1 MPPTLHPNP
10 TSPHPN
16 LTSAP
21 QPMESGH
28 LSATPM
34 GHIAAKT
41 EDFMCKVMAHHLCFM
56 CKNRRLHVPPPDWG
70 LLIRSSLIHLMA
82 VVFISNLWPLAI
94 RRSNGECLDIIG
106 GFHRRLQI
114 GSLTLASRKR
124 RRSSN
129 SSSTR
134 ARMHVRE
141 IIPGAGPRVL
151 VTVSGL
157 RHGMLDLRFRHPA
170 TVPLELVRAFCSV
183 GCSRRTCGHFR
194 T

>member
-1 MPPTLHPNP
+1 MLYHGAASAITPAF
-10 TSPHPN
+10 
-16 LTSAP
+16 LTGDDGRSVQGLVVLLAKMCLQVSRKMCLSAP
-21 QPMESGH
+21 PDAMCRRWCASGVGDSI
-28 LSATPM
+28 SALVENS
-34 GHIAAKT
+34 A
-41 EDFMCKVMAHHLCFM
+41 FFVMVNDKKCF
-56 CKNRRLHVPPPDWG
+56 
-70 LLIRSSLIHLMA
+70 
-82 VVFISNLWPLAI
+82 
-94 RRSNGECLDIIG
+94 
-106 GFHRRLQI
+106 RLQI